1 MFVYVRHLSRFR
13 VWDTAGLSRGLS
25 AFVKPVKILM
35 HKYFGFCRLDSDGCH
50 FKDIQLQAKR
60 DAIILCVCLC
70 VCVCLREREREREGM
85 CLCGSDDK
93 QYCLSTSAAYR
104 WRSIWYVKLEEF
116 IGWYRFKNGMV
127 IIRGCL
133 HRGREASFECAAL
146 KVLDSLKR
154 LLKHGGSA

>member
-70 VCVCLREREREREGM
+70 VCVCLRERERERERECVCVVVMINNIVYQHLLLTDG
-85 CLCGSDDK
+85 GVSD
-93 QYCLSTSAAYR
+93 
-104 WRSIWYVKLEEF
+104 
-116 IGWYRFKNGMV
+116 M
-127 IIRGCL
+127 
-133 HRGREASFECAAL
+133 
-146 KVLDSLKR
+146 
-154 LLKHGGSA
+154 